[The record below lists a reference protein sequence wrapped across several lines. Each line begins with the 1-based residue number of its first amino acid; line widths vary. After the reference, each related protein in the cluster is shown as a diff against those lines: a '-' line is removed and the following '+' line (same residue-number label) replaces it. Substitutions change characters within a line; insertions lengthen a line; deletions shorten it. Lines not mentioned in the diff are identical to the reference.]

1 MISKFMTFAI
11 RFALPVEYSAPIA
24 LCSMGYIPNI
34 VIRKPNNFEIQT
46 KYHETEQVGF
56 HPMVEIRSLKQSSG
70 G

>member
-1 MISKFMTFAI
+1 MISKFMIFTV
-11 RFALPVEYSAPIA
+11 RFALPGKYSDTIA

-34 VIRKPNNFEIQT
+34 VIRKPNDFEIQT

-56 HPMVEIRSLKQSSG
+56 HPMVEIRFLKQSSG